1 MLKKCWL
8 TVFLCLLLAGCA
20 QQAYETM
27 SDHYE
32 LPEDLA
38 ARQVSL
44 LLPQEAS
51 LLSEKDSSTEQC
63 YLCKDF
69 MVSVQT
75 FAGGDL
81 SRTLRLVSG
90 YERDQ
95 IAVLELREEDWKRYE
110 CVWAS
115 VGESGDQLCRAVIL
129 DDGDFHYVLT
139 LETLAEHSA
148 QLREAW
154 QEIVRSFSLDTAP

>member
-1 MLKKCWL
+1 MKKCWL
-8 TVFLCLLLAGCA
+8 MMLLCLLLAGCA
-20 QQAYETM
+20 QPAYETM

-32 LPEDLA
+32 LPEDLT

-51 LLSEKDSSTEQC
+51 LLSEEGSDDQQF

-69 MVSVQT
+69 TVAVQT

-81 SRTLRLVSG
+81 GRTLRLVSG
-90 YERDQ
+90 YDRDR
-95 IAVLELREEDWKRYE
+95 IAVLELREGDWKRYE

-115 VGESGDQLCRAVIL
+115 AGEQGDQLCRAIIL

-148 QLREAW
+148 QVREAW
-154 QEIVRSFSLDTAP
+154 QEIAGSFSLDTAP